1 MVRNKPDAKLEGAE
15 GTLKQGRVAKITKR
29 LKRNPAFID
38 SGTVLSDALN
48 HFIFPTNMRQLLLL

>member
-1 MVRNKPDAKLEGAE
+1 MQSWREAE

-29 LKRNPAFID
+29 LKRNPTFID

-48 HFIFPTNMRQLLLL
+48 HFIFPTNMRQLLVL